1 MTNQLAAESTTVVS
15 LEMWSDLVCPWCWI
29 AKRRIEAAI
38 AGFERP
44 HDVTLRMRAFELDPL
59 VPVGEGLGVAEHLG
73 RKYGGGVEGGR
84 LMNAH
89 VSEVAAADDLVFDW
103 HTAVRAN
110 TFDAHRLCA
119 LALEMGGPALQSAA
133 FERFHSAHFREGLAI
148 DDHEVLQR
156 AAAEAGL
163 DERRVSAV
171 LADDAYAD
179 EVRGDEELA
188 RSMGVT
194 SVPFVLANGYA
205 AISGARSIDDYL
217 GFLRG
222 VVTQRV

>member
-1 MTNQLAAESTTVVS
+1 M
-15 LEMWSDLVCPWCWI
+15 
-29 AKRRIEAAI
+29 IEAKAGRIINI
-38 AGFERP
+38 ASTAG
-44 HDVTLRMRAFELDPL
+44 LRGYKTM
-59 VPVGEGLGVAEHLG
+59 VA
-73 RKYGGGVEGGR
+73 YC
-84 LMNAH
+84 
-89 VSEVAAADDLVFDW
+89 AAK
-103 HTAVRAN
+103 HGMIGMTR
-110 TFDAHRLCA
+110 A